1 MVDIPA
7 LSVISGKGG
16 VGKTLVSSSIVLA
29 LAARG
34 KRVGVVDA
42 DYSNPNLHR
51 FLGMT
56 GDVDFTSDRRM
67 IPVRRGNISLF
78 TIESI
83 AGDRGVGMRGEDYAN
98 ITRDV
103 LEFTDWDSDILVV
116 DLPAAVGDEWRTVLS
131 VMDNYYLGSILVVQ
145 PSHVETAE
153 RVIRLHMVNGVPII
167 GMVENMVSFTCPRS
181 GETYEIFGRSTA
193 DELSQKYGIPVLAK
207 IPIMLEVQEMM
218 RAGGPVA
225 LPEDTMRPVVDAIL
239 AAQPRKLGFLE
250 EMKRRVKEYSLKAI
264 TEVLVSSLR
273 IMNSSLNIRMMRE
286 QYNMAEGATA
296 AIMLLDD
303 DGEPLRGAG
312 GAPLVYNFRV
322 MSDKIVLVESPKE
335 VDALLM
341 IKVRALAA
349 AMLGEKKLPDGTRV
363 PYTILD
369 AFLNND
375 ARLSGAGSFVRGL
388 RFYKYLF
395 ESARVEISKRI
406 RPLLEA
412 FL

>member
-51 FLGMT
+51 FLNVK
-56 GDVDFTSDRRM
+56 GDVDFTADRRM
-67 IPVRRGNISLF
+67 IPVRHGNISLF

-83 AGDRGVGMRGEDYAN
+83 ADDRGIGMRGEDYAN

-103 LEFTDWDSDILVV
+103 LEFTDWGSDILVV
-116 DLPAAVGDEWRTVLS
+116 DMPAAVGDEWRTVLS
-131 VMDNYYLGSILVVQ
+131 VMDNYYLGSIIVVQ
-145 PSHVETAE
+145 PSHIETAE
-153 RVIRLHMVNGVPII
+153 RVIRLHAVNGVPII
-167 GMVENMVSFTCPRS
+167 GIVENMVGFTCPKS
-181 GETYEIFGRSTA
+181 GEMYEIFGPSSS

-207 IPIMLEVQEMM
+207 IPVMLEVQDMM
-218 RAGGPVA
+218 HNGGPIA
-225 LPEDTMRPVVDAIL
+225 LPDTIMRPVIDAIA

-250 EMKRRVKEYSLKAI
+250 EMRRKVKEYSLNTI
-264 TEVLVSSLR
+264 TQILVSSLK
-273 IMNSSLNIRMMRE
+273 IMNTSLNIKVMRE
-286 QYNMAEGATA
+286 QYSVAEGATA
-296 AIMLLDD
+296 AIMLLND
-303 DGEPLRGAG
+303 DGEPLTGSG
-312 GAPLVYNFRV
+312 GAPLMYNFRV
-322 MSDKIVLVESPKE
+322 TGDKVVLVEHPKE
-335 VDALLM
+335 VDTLLM
-341 IKVRALAA
+341 IKVRAMAA
-349 AMLGEKKLPDGTRV
+349 ALLGEKKLPDGTRV
-363 PYTILD
+363 PYTMLD

-375 ARLSGAGSFVRGL
+375 ARLSGAGSFVHGL

-395 ESARVEISKRI
+395 ESARIEISKQI

>member
-16 VGKTLVSSSIVLA
+16 VGKTLISSSIVLA

-51 FLGMT
+51 FLGMA
-56 GDVDFTSDRRM
+56 GDVDFTPDRRM

-78 TIESI
+78 TIESV

-193 DELSQKYGIPVLAK
+193 DELSRKYDIPVLAK

-218 RAGGPVA
+218 RGGGPVA
-225 LPEDTMRPVVDAIL
+225 LPEGMMRPVVDAIL

-349 AMLGEKKLPDGTRV
+349 AILGEKKLPDGTKV

-388 RFYKYLF
+388 RFYRYLF